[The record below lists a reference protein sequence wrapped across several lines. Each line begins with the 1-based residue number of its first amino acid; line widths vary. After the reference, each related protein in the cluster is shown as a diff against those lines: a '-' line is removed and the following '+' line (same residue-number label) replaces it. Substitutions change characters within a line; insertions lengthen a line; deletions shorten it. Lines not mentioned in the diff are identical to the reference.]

1 MIWELAEGRRIDF
14 RQRVQIMGVLNVTP
28 DSFYDGGRYADGS
41 AAVDRALSLVE
52 AGADI
57 VDVGGESTRPL
68 LYGQA
73 EEVPAAEEE
82 RRVLPVIEA
91 IRKRSDVPISVDT
104 VKAGVARQALDAGA
118 DIVNDISALSHDVE
132 MARVAAEAGAPV
144 ILMHRRGT
152 PATMQQDTH
161 YDDLTGEVAAYLE
174 ERVEY
179 ASGQGIPPS
188 RVAVDPGIGFGKS
201 FTGNH
206 ELLRRAGSFSVRGC
220 PVVVGASR
228 KSFLWKPMGLTPDEA
243 LETSLAAAVLAVLH
257 GARALRVHDV
267 RETVRAVR
275 VSEAAVVVP

>member
-1 MIWELAEGRRIDF
+1 MIWELAGNRRIDF

-28 DSFYDGGRYADGS
+28 DSFYDGGRYAQGS
-41 AAVDRALSLVE
+41 AAVDRALALVE

-57 VDVGGESTRPL
+57 VDVGGESTRPR
-68 LYGQA
+68 LYGRA
-73 EEVPAAEEE
+73 AEVPAAEEE

-91 IRKRSDVPISVDT
+91 IRRHSDVPLSVDT
-104 VKAGVARQALDAGA
+104 VKARVARRALAAGA
-118 DIVNDISALSHDVE
+118 DIVNDVSALSQDEE
-132 MARVAAEAGAPV
+132 MAPVTAEAGAPA

-152 PATMQQDTH
+152 PATMQQDTR
-161 YDDLTGEVAAYLE
+161 YDDLTGEVAAYLQ

-179 ASGQGIPPS
+179 AAARGIPPA
-188 RVAVDPGIGFGKS
+188 RIAVDPGIGFGKS
-201 FTGNH
+201 FAGNH

-228 KSFLWKPMGLTPDEA
+228 KSFLWKPMGLAPEDA
-243 LETSLAAAVLAVLH
+243 LEASLAAAVVAVLH

-275 VSEAAVVVP
+275 VCEAVEAPP

>member
-1 MIWELAEGRRIDF
+1 MIWELAGGRRIDF

-28 DSFYDGGRYADGS
+28 DSFYDGGRYADRS

-57 VDVGGESTRPL
+57 VDVGGESTRPP

-73 EEVPAAEEE
+73 AEVPAAEEE

-91 IRKRSDVPISVDT
+91 VRKHSDVPLSVDT

-118 DIVNDISALSHDVE
+118 DIVNDISALSHDEE
-132 MARVAAEAGAPV
+132 MAPAAAEAGAPV

-152 PATMQQDTH
+152 PATMQRDTR

-174 ERVEY
+174 ERVEF
-179 ASGQGIPPS
+179 ASGHGIPPA

-201 FTGNH
+201 FAGNH
-206 ELLRRAGSFSVRGC
+206 ELLRRAGAFSVRGC

-228 KSFLWKPMGLTPDEA
+228 KSFLWKPMGLAPEDA
-243 LETSLAAAVLAVLH
+243 LEASLAAAVLAVLH

-275 VSEAAVVVP
+275 VSEAAEAAP

>member
-57 VDVGGESTRPL
+57 VDVGGESTRPP

-132 MARVAAEAGAPV
+132 MAPVAAEAGAPV

-179 ASGQGIPPS
+179 ASGHGIPPS

-228 KSFLWKPMGLTPDEA
+228 KSFLWKPMGLTPEEA